1 MSEDPIEECPQCHK
15 QTRRVISGGAGF
27 IFKGSGF
34 YETDYKRKN
43 QKAPVESSSSSSD
56 STKSS
61 STSSTTPSKS

>member
-43 QKAPVESSSSSSD
+43 QKTPLDTSSSSSD
-56 STKSS
+56 SKSPS
-61 STSSTTPSKS
+61 TPSKS